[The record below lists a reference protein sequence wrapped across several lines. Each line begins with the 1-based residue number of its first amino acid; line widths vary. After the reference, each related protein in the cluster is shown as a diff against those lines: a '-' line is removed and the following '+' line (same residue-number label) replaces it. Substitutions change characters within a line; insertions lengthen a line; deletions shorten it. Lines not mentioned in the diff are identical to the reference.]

1 MAPEQA
7 TSRSR
12 IGPETDV
19 WALGL
24 MAFHLLTGRH
34 YWYAFNHD
42 AQPTPMEVGVE
53 VLTAPLESASARAV
67 SLGVGGLLPPGFDA
81 WFARCVAR
89 DRGARFRDATECIT
103 ALREA
108 LVGRAAQ
115 PPTARTTPAAPRLP
129 GPMPMQTGAGFAS
142 FEVPVSFVAPGPVA
156 PHNVRSQP
164 TPSTR
169 HDPWAGAA
177 TSGRTEAPTHSS
189 GKSTDGA
196 RDVSKQHSRFSIA
209 TMTMTTALALS
220 ASGYWG
226 WSRMQAGRS
235 SNGSQGSLATS
246 ASTGNSSN
254 SEVRGT
260 PPTPYPQPDLPYRPP
275 PARRAVDYHPVVPQN
290 QAPPSPFAGYSDVR
304 CTATPR
310 DSFHLRASPT
320 TARSG
325 GVGYP
330 GNSTVGLVRA
340 ERLVRN
346 GARMFFVRVGSGAS
360 GYIFLLPGELDSTC
374 PPDIVTRVNQ
384 APCITTCARD
394 YSRGMAQCEDG
405 CGPYE
410 EMYSRCLQ
418 QCGTSM
424 DEIGLPEQ

>member
-189 GKSTDGA
+189 GKSADGA
-196 RDVSKQHSRFSIA
+196 RDVSKQHSRLSIA
-209 TMTMTTALALS
+209 TMTMITALALS

-226 WSRMQAGRS
+226 WNQLQSARLSNAGE
-235 SNGSQGSLATS
+235 S
-246 ASTGNSSN
+246 ALNTN
-254 SEVRGT
+254 
-260 PPTPYPQPDLPYRPP
+260 
-275 PARRAVDYHPVVPQN
+275 
-290 QAPPSPFAGYSDVR
+290 
-304 CTATPR
+304 
-310 DSFHLRASPT
+310 SPT
-320 TARSG
+320 TYPTTRLEAATPSYARSEQARPVVLLHPDTTRASSFIQLREG
-325 GVGYP
+325 SFPPSLAFDSDPNTAWNEAAP
-330 GNSTVGLVRA
+330 GHGRGEWIEAGFNRPVVVRSVEFA
-340 ERLVRN
+340 TGWN
-346 GARMFFVRVGSGAS
+346 ATS
-360 GYIFLLPGELDSTC
+360 
-374 PPDIVTRVNQ
+374 
-384 APCITTCARD
+384 
-394 YSRGMAQCEDG
+394 SRGTDLFHGNARLRRVRISFSSGRFIDRETGSEERVHRVVSLSERTTTVRITAMEVWPGTRWEDLAI
-405 CGPYE
+405 
-410 EMYSRCLQ
+410 SDISIR
-418 QCGTSM
+418 GTH
-424 DEIGLPEQ
+424 D